1 MRFWGIQ
8 FLASWLL
15 LVGMGL
21 GFITFQASSGCSS
34 GFSHVAWVHFCVSV
48 ICFYGWV
55 IFHHLDV
62 SQISLHVSSL
72 DKCPN
77 SLPIFK
83 LNSFVFL
90 LLAYKSSLYIPV
102 TSPSCCFHDD
112 SFMFRFWQD
121 KASFVILFLHFTIYV
136 DLLFYFI
143 LGGAGS
149 SCCVGF
155 SLQRPL
161 PLQSKGPGAHRL
173 Q

>member
-8 FLASWLL
+8 FLASRLP

-34 GFSHVAWVHFCVSV
+34 GFSQVAWVHFCVLV

-112 SFMFRFWQD
+112 SFVSILARQ
-121 KASFVILFLHFTIYV
+121 SFVILFLHFTIHV

-149 SCCVGF
+149 SCYVGF